1 MLPVGKRDSPLYS
14 QQSAAPH
21 VCVQSVPVCARM
33 CSCVCVC
40 VTISAHIQLDIQ
52 ITSNRICLRVQV
64 KPARS
69 HSALKA
75 NDLDELFDA

>member
-1 MLPVGKRDSPLYS
+1 MLPVGKRDSPLCS

-21 VCVQSVPVCARM
+21 VCARM

>member
-1 MLPVGKRDSPLYS
+1 MCVLS
-14 QQSAAPH
+14 
-21 VCVQSVPVCARM
+21 VCTCMSV
-33 CSCVCVC
+33 CVCVC

>member
-1 MLPVGKRDSPLYS
+1 MLNACQLANVTLHRQRVPTN
-14 QQSAAPH
+14 
-21 VCVQSVPVCARM
+21 VCTQPFSVCKCV
-33 CSCVCVC
+33 CVCVC

-52 ITSNRICLRVQV
+52 ITLNRICLRVQV

-75 NDLDELFDA
+75 NDLYELFDA

>member
-1 MLPVGKRDSPLYS
+1 M
-14 QQSAAPH
+14 
-21 VCVQSVPVCARM
+21 
-33 CSCVCVC
+33 
-40 VTISAHIQLDIQ
+40 TISAHIQLDIQ